1 MKINKAKAIA
11 RSMTRDYS
19 NYDKIVNDLQEKK
32 EEGSKKDVNSFI
44 KSKNSISSNTEI
56 QAIKNLNI
64 DNKISEI
71 TEWKKIIDYALEEAE
86 KEYKYK
92 GKALRYKFRNNMSND
107 MIADIMTLSPSV
119 LKSWCNEFILEL
131 VILAVDKKVINLDRL

>member
-11 RSMTRDYS
+11 RSMTRNYS
-19 NYDKIVNDLQEKK
+19 NYDKIVNDLLEKK

-71 TEWKKIIDYALEEAE
+71 KEWKKIIDYALEEAE

-92 GKALRYKFRNNMSND
+92 GKALRYKFSNNMSSD

-119 LKSWCNEFILEL
+119 LKSWSNEFILEI
-131 VILAVDKKVINLDRL
+131 VILAVNKKIINLDRL

>member
-19 NYDKIVNDLQEKK
+19 NYDKIVNDLLEKK

-92 GKALRYKFRNNMSND
+92 GKALRYKFSNNMSGD

-119 LKSWCNEFILEL
+119 LKSWSNEFILEL